1 MLIDKSFTSKH
12 SSTTADVSVVE
23 VKQKRSKIWHW
34 NEFEI
39 GMKDDICNS
48 NFSNCRQSQSM
59 RPQFQQPLSAEI
71 LSQQQQLMVKQLQQQ
86 QLQHPAAVGGV
97 GALSSGIG
105 LSVNSPKRVELN
117 PSNRQ
122 QLLSQTIIHQTYG
135 VQPQQPLAQSH
146 ILAQYQSQQSTNVAA
161 NLQLRQISASTVIP
175 STYSTSSPSPQQQQ
189 QQTAGISP
197 VQPDA
202 ANSFNRNL
210 ACLPISYYPPQ
221 QHFVAGEATGAAL
234 HSAQVGI
241 SSEMFWKIDFNRF
254 SYF

>member
-1 MLIDKSFTSKH
+1 
-12 SSTTADVSVVE
+12 
-23 VKQKRSKIWHW
+23 
-34 NEFEI
+34 
-39 GMKDDICNS
+39 
-48 NFSNCRQSQSM
+48 M

-71 LSQQQQLMVKQLQQQ
+71 LSQQQQSMMKQLQQQ
-86 QLQHPAAVGGV
+86 QHHPAAVGGV
-97 GALSSGIG
+97 GALSGGVG

-175 STYSTSSPSPQQQQ
+175 SNYSTSSPSPQQQP
-189 QQTAGISP
+189 AGVSP
-197 VQPDA
+197 VQDV
-202 ANSFNRNL
+202 ANNFNRNL

-221 QHFVAGEATGAAL
+221 QHAFAAGEATAAL
-234 HSAQVGI
+234 HSAPGAQV
-241 SSEMFWKIDFNRF
+241 DLR
-254 SYF
+254 